1 MKGNTKMGKMKAKE
15 LLACEDVIKTF
26 RSRTLWEFDFALKVK
41 EELAHAVGLIEELR
55 EQYLSILK
63 ANGGVEEQDPRTG
76 RDMVAIKQ
84 PVLKQPEGGMTA
96 KDVEAMNESNNRAI
110 AEYNA
115 TMDIVRAEADKLDEK
130 EITVKVNKIPAG
142 EFKSN
147 FISYTVPELK
157 GKKFAMTG
165 EQIELLDWFINF
177 KKK

>member
-1 MKGNTKMGKMKAKE
+1 MGKMKAKE
-15 LLACEDVIKTF
+15 LLACEDVITTF
-26 RSRTLWEFDFALKVK
+26 KSRILWEFDFALKVK
-41 EELAHAVGLIEELR
+41 EELAHAIELIEGLR
-55 EQYLSILK
+55 EQYLGILK
-63 ANGGVEEQDPRTG
+63 VNGGVEEQDPRTG
-76 RDMVAIKQ
+76 RNMVAIKQ
-84 PVLKQPEGGMTA
+84 PVLKQPEDGMTA
-96 KDVEAMNESNNRAI
+96 KDAEAMNESNKRAI

-115 TMDIVRAEADKLDEK
+115 IMDIVRVEADKLDEK

-147 FISYTVPELK
+147 FISYTTLELK